1 MSKFPVSSKFTHMD
15 RKRGRMLTAREV
27 VEIVRRV
34 WPRAA
39 SMLSPVFACDA
50 PGLLGG
56 APVLPVGGALDVF
69 FLKAVAVPPNK
80 FRPPSYMNG
89 IVSPGPSC
97 VCCLSHYEIWKTCQS
112 TSRVQ
117 A

>member
-1 MSKFPVSSKFTHMD
+1 
-15 RKRGRMLTAREV
+15 MLTAREV

-34 WPRAA
+34 WPRGA

-56 APVLPVGGALDVF
+56 APTLPVGAALDVF

-80 FRPPSYMNG
+80 FRPPSVMNG
-89 IVSPGPSC
+89 VVSMLTPPSPLSALPAFCRHATHDSCRRCSQVDFSVPGLLFPC
-97 VCCLSHYEIWKTCQS
+97 
-112 TSRVQ
+112 
-117 A
+117 